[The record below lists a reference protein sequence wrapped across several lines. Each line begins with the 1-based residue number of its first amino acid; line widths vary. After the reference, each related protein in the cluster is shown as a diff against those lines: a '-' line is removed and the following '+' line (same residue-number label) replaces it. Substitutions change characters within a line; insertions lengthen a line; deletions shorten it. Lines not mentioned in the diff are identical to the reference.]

1 MALALPGNG
10 TQTAAGSETSS
21 SEKSPMRSSSKI
33 TVRPFTPADTDSFFA
48 AVRESV
54 ESLSYWLPWCTLDYS
69 RQQAATWM
77 AFCELVWQ
85 ERSEFPLGIFAT
97 SSGKVMGATGIN
109 YLRPEYRL
117 GNLGYWVGDPHRGQG
132 IAYTAAWMA
141 ADIGF
146 VDLGLTRLE
155 VVAMVK
161 NTASQRVA
169 EKLGAVREC
178 VARNRVYFQGAPADA
193 VVYSLIPGDLA
204 RNPGRSLQPSGESAI
219 G

>member
-1 MALALPGNG
+1 
-10 TQTAAGSETSS
+10 
-21 SEKSPMRSSSKI
+21 MRSSSKI
-33 TVRPFTPADTDSFFA
+33 MVRPFTLADTESFFA

-54 ESLSYWLPWCTLDYS
+54 ESLSYWLPWCTPDYS
-69 RQQAATWM
+69 QDEAAARM
-77 AFCELVWQ
+77 AFCERVWQ

-109 YLRPEYRL
+109 KIRPEHRM
-117 GNLGYWVGDPHRGQG
+117 GNLGYWVGDPYRSQG
-132 IAYTAAWMA
+132 VACEAARMA

-146 VDLGLTRLE
+146 VDLGFTRLE
-155 VVAMVK
+155 ILVLVS

-178 VARNRVYFQGAPADA
+178 VARNRIYFHGAPADA
-193 VVYSLIPGDLA
+193 VVYSLIPGDLVH
-204 RNPGRSLQPSGESAI
+204 PGRPLRPKGESAE

>member
-1 MALALPGNG
+1 
-10 TQTAAGSETSS
+10 
-21 SEKSPMRSSSKI
+21 MRSNSQI
-33 TVRPFTPADTDSFFA
+33 TVRPWTIADTDGFFA

-69 RQQAATWM
+69 REQAMARI
-77 AFCELVWQ
+77 AFCEQAWR
-85 ERSEFPLGIFAT
+85 ERSEFPLGIFET

-109 YLRPEYRL
+109 LFRPEYRM
-117 GNLGYWVGDPHRGQG
+117 GNLGYWVGDPYRGQG

-141 ADIGF
+141 VDIGF

-178 VARNRVYFQGAPADA
+178 VARNRVYLRGAPADA

-204 RNPGRSLQPSGESAI
+204 QAR
-219 G
+219 